1 MNLVLAVLVN
11 ITFLVIPYIIL
22 LVPLCYCAIKHN
34 MTLVTLLN
42 KYKKARNLFEMT
54 SALQLI
60 IFIIALVYIMTVT
73 VNSPDEI
80 HTPTE
85 FLIMLVK
92 LIYLMDAIIAA
103 PLIVD
108 DITDTI
114 RYINKNLYKESVK
127 KSIKKSIKF

>member
-1 MNLVLAVLVN
+1 MNLTLAVLAN

-22 LVPLCYCAIKHN
+22 LAPLCYCSIRHN
-34 MTLVTLLN
+34 MTLVALLT
-42 KYKKARNLFEMT
+42 KYKKARNLFEMM

-103 PLIVD
+103 PLMVD

-114 RYINKNLYKESVK
+114 RYINRNLYKESVK
-127 KSIKKSIKF
+127 KSIKF